1 MKKPVHRAF
10 LLEDALIALMET
22 EKTFAE
28 LASSDVFQTFTI
40 KQKTAYRDSL
50 SRLRDLIHDLEQD
63 SATEQMAS

>member
-28 LASSDVFQTFTI
+28 LACSDVFQTFTI